1 MPPTELLDDP
11 LLTGV
16 PLTEGYKVLGGV
28 ALYQKLG
35 QGGMGAV
42 YKGRH
47 VRLDIDVAVKIMV
60 PPAGIS
66 PERADAYVKRF
77 IREARTASKKIPLTS
92 TSCPL

>member
-1 MPPTELLDDP
+1 MASNELLHDP
-11 LLTGV
+11 LLTSV
-16 PLTEGYKVLGGV
+16 PLTAGYKVLGGV

-47 VRLDIDVAVKIMV
+47 VRLDIDVALKVMV

-66 PERADAYVKRF
+66 PELRGHGC
-77 IREARTASKKIPLTS
+77 ARRRLMLVRSSFSPLKF
-92 TSCPL
+92 CK